1 MLIGLHFYLFTR
13 TSACV
18 QLVVF
23 TLPGLKVMKSSE
35 DIFLLIQSLTSAEKR
50 YFKVFSSMHV
60 IGEQNNYV
68 RLFDAINQMEVYDE
82 EHLREIFSG
91 EKFIEHLSSEKVH
104 LIRLILRS
112 LRTFRDGKNVARQLT
127 TMLEEAEILTE
138 KRLYRQA
145 IKILRKAEKTARLYE
160 DFPIL
165 LRILD
170 LYRVHVHDMQNKNVK
185 EQIREIVVETE
196 DVLDRLHNKMS
207 FQNLYDTVFAAA
219 RMNLTGGNPDM
230 PTELEHH
237 PLLADEQ
244 LARSFEAKLR
254 FNTIHAICRQMQGD
268 FSGNFVRRKR
278 ILELWGEYPHRIKEE
293 PQRFIRASSNFV
305 NSCLHLKRYGD
316 FPAVIAKLH
325 SLKSSTPHME
335 DELNQHIYYLELL
348 YSLNTGHLDR
358 GLALA
363 PELGEWLEQHAGQLN
378 KARELA
384 LYYNLAVIFLAAE
397 RYADSLPWL
406 NAIIN
411 DGHSDSRKDIQSFTR
426 LLLPVVL
433 FELGNDDILESRYR
447 SAQYYLAQRG
457 NVSDFEQAVLGFLKK
472 LPWITAQSELL
483 EHCSRLKT
491 YLESLLAH
499 PQESRT
505 LGLQELWYWLES
517 KLTGKSLA
525 VVMREHLRSGEPV
538 Q

>member
-1 MLIGLHFYLFTR
+1 
-13 TSACV
+13 
-18 QLVVF
+18 
-23 TLPGLKVMKSSE
+23 MKSSE

-68 RLFDAINQMEVYDE
+68 RLFDAINQMDVYDE
-82 EHLREIFSG
+82 ERLRTTFRG

-112 LRTFRDGKNVARQLT
+112 LRTFRDGKTTARQLT

-145 IKILRKAEKTARLYE
+145 MKILRKAEKTARLYE

-170 LYRVHVHDMQNKNVK
+170 LYRVHVHDMQSKNVK
-185 EQIREIVVETE
+185 EQIGWIVAETE
-196 DVLDRLHNKMS
+196 ETLDRLHNKLY
-207 FQNLYDTVFAAA
+207 FQNLYDTVFAVA
-219 RMNLTGGNPDM
+219 RMNLTGGSPDM
-230 PTELEHH
+230 ATELEHH

-268 FSGNFVRRKR
+268 FHGNFIRRKR
-278 ILELWGEYPHRIKEE
+278 ILELWNEYPHRVKEE
-293 PQRFIRASSNFV
+293 PQKFIRASSNFV
-305 NSCLHLKRYGD
+305 NSCLHLKRHGE
-316 FPAVIAKLH
+316 FPAVIDSLR
-325 SLKSSTPHME
+325 SLKNSTPHIE
-335 DELNQHIYYLELL
+335 AELNQHIYYLELL
-348 YSLNTGHLDR
+348 YCLNTGRLDH

-363 PELGEWLEQHAGQLN
+363 PEIGNWLEDHAGRLN
-378 KARELA
+378 KARELS
-384 LYYNLAVIFLAAE
+384 LYYNLAVIFFVAE
-397 RYADSLPWL
+397 RYNDALTWL

-411 DGHSDSRKDIQSFTR
+411 AGHSDSRKDIQSFSR

-433 FELGNDDILESRYR
+433 YELGNDDILESKYR
-447 SAQYYLAQRG
+447 AAQYYLSQRG
-457 NVSDFEQAVLGFLKK
+457 DVSDFEQAVLAFLKK
-472 LPWITAQSELL
+472 LPWMATQTEFLA
-483 EHCSRLKT
+483 HCARLQ
-491 YLESLLAH
+491 EQMDVLLAH

-505 LGLQELWYWLES
+505 LGLQELWYWLQS
-517 KLTGKSLA
+517 K
-525 VVMREHLRSGEPV
+525 RSGMPLAAVMHTHLQSEEAV
-538 Q
+538 E